1 MRYFRTGCMAV
12 MLVLAGCARER
23 EAPLLF
29 PGAPVILI
37 SIDTLR
43 ADHLPAWG
51 YRGVATPAI
60 DRFRRDAVLFADAR
74 AHVPL
79 TLPSHV
85 SLLTG
90 ELPPRNG
97 VRNNIGFHFDASKHP
112 TIPGILRRQGYATG
126 AAVSAY
132 VLRASTGLGA
142 AFDFFDDGIPLQGG
156 IPEGQLQRRGVET
169 VKVANG
175 WIDAHRKQPFFFLLH
190 LFEPHTPY
198 EPTYDSDIAAADRA
212 VGEFLDHL
220 RAAGVYDQA
229 VIILLSDHGEGLGDH
244 GEAEHGILLY
254 RETLHVPLILKLPR
268 QQRAGTMV
276 RNPAQLID
284 VFSTVARLTGASREG
299 TSLLELDDRPPRSS
313 YAETLYPRIHLGW
326 SALRSLTS
334 ERWHFV
340 DAPSAELYDLR
351 RDEGEKRN
359 IAAAE
364 RRIANGMREEVA
376 AFGDLNALP
385 SAIDPEEAARLSAL
399 GYLRG
404 TSNAA
409 GPLPDPKERIG
420 DLAAMRRAEAL
431 AQQGQLDESMVELR
445 GVVARN
451 PNFTDAWSLLGEVEE
466 QAGEHGAAIDS
477 YRRAIGLSPTLAADL
492 ALSIASALMEL
503 GRYDEAD
510 RTASAVEN
518 TNANGARLALARIA
532 LARGDFNAA
541 AGHARA
547 ALSDRTVAPAA
558 GVLLAEALTGAGRF
572 AEAAS
577 ALAAA
582 QRAAGG
588 RSVEEL
594 EFARGD
600 LLARTDR
607 VAQAEQAFRAEI
619 AAFPGHGRA
628 YASLAVLL
636 WVRGNRSGA
645 RAILEQYMHAAP
657 APSSIEL
664 AAKTIAALGD
674 PATAAEW
681 RKKKKSPGANAGASI
696 IH

>member
-1 MRYFRTGCMAV
+1 MRYFRTGYVVGMF
-12 MLVLAGCARER
+12 VLAGCVRER
-23 EAPLLF
+23 GVPLLF

-51 YRGVATPAI
+51 YRGVATPSI
-60 DRFRRDAVLFADAR
+60 DRLRRDAVLFADAR

-112 TIPGILRRQGYATG
+112 TIPGILRRHGYATG

-142 AFDFFDDGIPLQGG
+142 AFDFFDDGIVLQGG
-156 IPEGQLQRRGVET
+156 IPEGQLQRRGLET
-169 VKVANG
+169 VKIANG
-175 WIDAHRKQPFFFLLH
+175 WIYAHRKRPFFFLLH

-220 RAAGVYDQA
+220 RATGVYDQA

-254 RETLHVPLILKLPR
+254 RETLHVPLIVKLPR
-268 QQRAGTMV
+268 QQRAGTTV

-284 VFSTVARLTGASREG
+284 VFPTVARLTGASREG
-299 TSLLELDDRPPRSS
+299 TSLLELDDQPPRSS

-334 ERWHFV
+334 DHWHFV
-340 DAPSAELYDLR
+340 DAPSAELYDLH
-351 RDEGEKRN
+351 RDEREKRN
-359 IAAAE
+359 IAATE
-364 RRIANGMREEVA
+364 RRIAGAMREEVT
-376 AFGDLNALP
+376 AFGDLNAVP
-385 SAIDPEEAARLSAL
+385 SAVDPEEAARLSAL

-404 TSNAA
+404 TSNAT

-420 DLAAMRRAEAL
+420 DLATMRRAEAL
-431 AQQGQLDESMVELR
+431 AHQQRLDESMAELR
-445 GVVARN
+445 GIVARN
-451 PNFTDAWSLLGEVEE
+451 PKFTDAWSLLGEVEE
-466 QAGEHGAAIDS
+466 QAGEPALAIRS
-477 YRRAIGLSPTLAADL
+477 YQRAISLSPSLASDL
-492 ALSIASALMEL
+492 ALSIASALTEL
-503 GRYDEAD
+503 GRYGEAD
-510 RTASAVEN
+510 QAAAAVET
-518 TNANGARLALARIA
+518 TNATGARMARARIA
-532 LARGDFNAA
+532 LAHGDFIAA
-541 AGHARA
+541 AAHARA
-547 ALSDRTVAPAA
+547 ALSDRTAAPAA

-582 QRAAGG
+582 QGAAGG

-607 VAQAEQAFRAEI
+607 VVEAEQAFRAEI
-619 AAFPGHGRA
+619 AAYPSQGRA
-628 YASLAVLL
+628 YARLAVLL
-636 WVRGNRSGA
+636 WLSGNRSGA
-645 RAILEQYMHAAP
+645 RAILEQHMRAAP
-657 APSSIEL
+657 GPRSIEL
-664 AAKTIAALGD
+664 AAKTIDALGD
-674 PATAAEW
+674 HATAAAW
-681 RKKKKSPGANAGASI
+681 RAKKKSPGANAGASI
-696 IH
+696 IR